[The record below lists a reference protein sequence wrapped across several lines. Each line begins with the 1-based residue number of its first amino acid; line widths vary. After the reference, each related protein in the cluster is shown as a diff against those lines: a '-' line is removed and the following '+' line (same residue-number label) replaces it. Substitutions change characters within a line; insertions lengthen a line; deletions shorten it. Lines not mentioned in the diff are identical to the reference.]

1 MSLPIEERVG
11 DLRAEVGILR
21 DEVAATVKVLRL
33 QTTEIA
39 TQLDI
44 IERMTK
50 MLLVLAKDYSQRK
63 GG

>member
-1 MSLPIEERVG
+1 MRLSIEERVG
-11 DLRAEVGILR
+11 DLQAEVGILR